1 MTEVQNNLRVAVGQM
16 CSAARHD
23 PNIAVMQDFA
33 RTAAAGGA
41 DLLCLPEVA
50 GLMCRDRAKADAQV
64 ITAQADPFIAA
75 ARVAAAEQRIWI
87 QAGSTPV
94 RKQGCEKFR
103 NHAVLIAPDGD
114 LVAEYDKIHLFDI
127 ALEGQA
133 PIGESNR
140 FEAGDRAVV
149 VDTPW
154 GPWGMSICYDIR
166 FGHLL
171 RDYAK
176 AGARLIFAPSA
187 FTVPTGQAHWEVLL
201 RARAIET
208 GCFIVAAAQSG
219 THEDGRSTYGHS
231 LVVSPWGEVLCDA
244 GAAAPRLIFCDL
256 DLSRADHARAQIPN
270 LSNERPYELSRI
282 DARTKARACN
292 ER

>member
-1 MTEVQNNLRVAVGQM
+1 MNAPLNQLRVAVGQM
-16 CSAARHD
+16 CSAARHG
-23 PNIAVMQDFA
+23 PNIAVMQGFVRD
-33 RTAAAGGA
+33 AAAGGA

-50 GLMCRDRAKADAQV
+50 GLMCRDREKAAEQ
-64 ITAQADPFIAA
+64 ITTAQADPFIAA
-75 ARVAAAEQRIWI
+75 ARAAAAEQRIWI
-87 QAGSTPV
+87 QAGSTPI

-114 LVAEYDKIHLFDI
+114 VVAAYDKIHLFDI

-133 PIGESNR
+133 PIGESTR
-140 FEAGDRAVV
+140 FEAGDRAVL

-154 GPWGMSICYDIR
+154 GAWGMSICYDIR

-187 FTVPTGQAHWEVLL
+187 FTAPTGRAHWEVLL

-208 GCFIVAAAQSG
+208 GCFMVAAAQSG

-231 LVVSPWGEVLCDA
+231 MVISPWGEVLCDA
-244 GAAAPRLIFCDL
+244 GTRAPQLVFCDI
-256 DLSRADHARAQIPN
+256 DLSRVEHARGQIPN
-270 LSNERPYELSRI
+270 LSNERSYQLSRI
-282 DARTKARACN
+282 DARTKAQARY